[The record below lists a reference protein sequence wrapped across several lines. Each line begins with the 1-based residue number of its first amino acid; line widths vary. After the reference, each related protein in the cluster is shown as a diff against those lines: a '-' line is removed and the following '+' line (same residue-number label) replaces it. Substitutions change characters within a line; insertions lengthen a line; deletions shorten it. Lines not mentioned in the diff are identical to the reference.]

1 MKTHDSTPIPAVVAG
16 IADLTPTIREFLIQ
30 PQDGAVIEHEPGAH
44 LPVQAMVPNADGLL
58 QPQLRHYSLV
68 GEPDAAGYR
77 IAVKRQDDGRGG
89 SLSMWRLETG
99 DRLSVF
105 SPANHFP
112 LDLNAGSYLLAA
124 GGIGITPLVFM
135 AQRLQARGASLQM
148 IYSARSAQELAYA
161 QLLRGQL
168 GDALQL
174 HDGSSAALPD
184 YAAAIRQLPADGLMY
199 TCGPAPMLEAL
210 KRCWAESG
218 RPLANLRFETFGS
231 SGSHPAQAFTVRI
244 PRHDMEVTV
253 PVGASLLDTLEAA
266 GVATISDCRRGECGL
281 CAMDVLGVEGVID
294 HRDVFLSEEE
304 KHSNTRLCACVSRVV
319 GNISLDTAYR
329 VDTLPMPA

>member
-1 MKTHDSTPIPAVVAG
+1 MKTHDSTPIPAVVAS

-99 DRLSVF
+99 DRLSIF

-135 AQRLQARGASLQM
+135 AQRLQARGARLRM
-148 IYSARSAQELAYA
+148 IYSARTAQELAYA
-161 QLLRGQL
+161 DTLHALL

-174 HDGSSAALPD
+174 HDGSGNLPD
-184 YAAAIRQLPADGLMY
+184 YAAAIAQLPADGLMY

-210 KRCWAESG
+210 KRSWSASG

-231 SGSHPAQAFTVRI
+231 SGNHPAQAFTVRL
-244 PRHDMEVTV
+244 PRHGLEVTV
-253 PVGASLLDTLEAA
+253 PVGTSLLDALEAA
-266 GVATISDCRRGECGL
+266 GVATIYDCRRGECGL
-281 CAMDVLGVEGVID
+281 CAMDVLGVDGIID
-294 HRDVFLSEEE
+294 HRDVFLSDEE

-319 GNISLDTAYR
+319 GSVSLDTAYR
-329 VDTLPMPA
+329 VDTLPIPA